1 MSPGNAKIRRRAMLC
16 LKLCTD
22 AEWASDAIRQVDAIL
37 VDHAHC
43 ERKAASNALSL
54 ARRHPEDED
63 LVQALTE
70 LAREEDEHFRRVL
83 VVVSTRGVTV
93 GAPTVDVY
101 AAELRRAS
109 RTLPR
114 ESIANP
120 LVDRLLVAALIE
132 ARSCERFKLLAGA
145 AVDPGD
151 REVQTLWGELFAA
164 EAGHYRTF
172 FDLAVRAADGHRAR
186 IVGRLERLAE
196 LEAAIVL
203 ALSRRRDRPACP
215 TIHG

>member
-1 MSPGNAKIRRRAMLC
+1 MLC
-16 LKLCTD
+16 LKVCTD
-22 AEWASDAIRQVDAIL
+22 ARWASDAIRQVDAIL

-43 ERKAASNALSL
+43 ERKAAANALSL
-54 ARRHPEDED
+54 ATRHPEDED
-63 LVQALTE
+63 LVQSLTE

-83 VVVSTRGVTV
+83 AVASTRGATV
-93 GAPTVDVY
+93 GAPAVDVY

-114 ESIANP
+114 ESIADP

-132 ARSCERFKLLAGA
+132 ARSCERFQLLAGV

-151 REVQTLWGELFAA
+151 GDVRTLWGELFAA
-164 EAGHYRTF
+164 EAAHYRTF
-172 FDLAVRAADGHRAR
+172 VDLAERAADGHRSR
-186 IVGRLERLAE
+186 VVGRLERLAD
-196 LEAAIVL
+196 LEAAIML
-203 ALSRRRDRPACP
+203 ALSRRRDRPGCP